1 MIKSRLVASSFF
13 VFLCYQQ
20 RMKPELHPQ
29 EAERLR
35 ELRRY
40 GILDTE
46 REQAFD
52 EIVEL
57 TAQLCD
63 APVSVVNFIDEGRQ
77 WFKAEVGLGV
87 RSTPIDTSLCGHVI
101 LQGDFVE
108 IPDTLADERMAD
120 NPLCT
125 GEDGFRFYAGAILR
139 AANGL
144 PLGTLCVLDNKPRVL
159 SEQQRKVIRILSH
172 QVMRE
177 LDLRQALEREQVLR
191 REIDHRVKNSLA
203 SIGSLFSMKA
213 RTAPDEKVRLALE
226 DASLRIRSLSSLHAE
241 LHDLEQGQLVDLAS
255 LFQRVCQDL
264 QQLLPDGI
272 SLSAKVSGDQASP
285 HLANSLLLIVNEFVS
300 NSVKHGLS
308 SGGGSIECVI
318 ATAGEQWSIICKD
331 NGSAGK
337 QDAERAAASSGLG
350 TRVISSLAT
359 SLGASIDWRANG
371 SGMELRLQSSQD

>member
-1 MIKSRLVASSFF
+1 MDRDAGVSSFCEPF
-13 VFLCYQQ
+13 CYQDA
-20 RMKPELHPQ
+20 MKPDLHPQ

-40 GILDTE
+40 GILDTDRE
-46 REQAFD
+46 RAFD

-57 TAQLCD
+57 AAQLCD

-101 LQGDFVE
+101 LQGEFVE

-125 GEDGFRFYAGAILR
+125 SDPGFRFYAGAILKG
-139 AANGL
+139 ANGL

-159 SEQQRKVIRILSH
+159 NEMQRKVLEVLSH

-177 LDLRQALEREQVLR
+177 LDLRLSLEREQVLR

-213 RTAPDEKVRLALE
+213 RAAPDEKVRLALE

-241 LHDLEQGQLVDLAS
+241 LHDLEHGQSVDLES
-255 LFQRVCQDL
+255 LFQRVCSDL
-264 QQLLPDGI
+264 EQLLPDGI
-272 SLSAKVSGDQASP
+272 ALSVTARGGQATP
-285 HLANSLLLIVNEFVS
+285 HLANALLLIVNEFVS

-308 SGGGSIECVI
+308 ADGGKIECVI
-318 ATAGEQWSIICKD
+318 STSGDEWSIVCKD
-331 NGSAGK
+331 NGSAGE
-337 QDAERAAASSGLG
+337 QDAERAAAASGLG
-350 TRVISSLAT
+350 TRVINSLAT
-359 SLGASIDWRANG
+359 SLGASLDWRAEG
-371 SGMELRLQSSQD
+371 KGMELRLESNGV